1 MELSFTL
8 RGVQDH
14 AKYGRSSSLCSGL
27 NKLAQDSKTMVFCIN
42 LECSRFHEWCQ
53 DLSESSHTLD
63 TVQLPLNTF
72 TSKLSKLTNSSL
84 VHVQYC
90 LYSGLLLVYH
100 YQGPRSL
107 WLWPV
112 SLAFTPHHKKRNRS
126 QLDKSRFGYFWPI
139 NGSVASAR
147 RASI

>member
-53 DLSESSHTLD
+53 DLSESSQD
-63 TVQLPLNTF
+63 PGYCPAS
-72 TSKLSKLTNSSL
+72 SK
-84 VHVQYC
+84 YI
-90 LYSGLLLVYH
+90 Y
-100 YQGPRSL
+100 
-107 WLWPV
+107 
-112 SLAFTPHHKKRNRS
+112 
-126 QLDKSRFGYFWPI
+126 I
-139 NGSVASAR
+139 
-147 RASI
+147 